1 MRTGSVNNSLHET
14 IICWLK
20 GLLSLAP
27 GPNTGQKSIQTR
39 LCSTAAFHVAECGG
53 HRTAPLSTSRLAFG
67 YSDLMKCGCVL
78 PNLFVGPAPTDEAD
92 FKQLRLMKITA
103 ILSLQTE
110 EDVVT
115 GLETCR
121 RAASKRGL
129 TFHNV
134 PVVDFDRA
142 DLQRKLRDCVEL
154 LKNLLENGDVV
165 YLHCTAGVSR
175 SPTVAAAFLHW
186 KQGWTLDEAITH
198 LLTVRNCCPDTE
210 IIRNQ

>member
-1 MRTGSVNNSLHET
+1 M
-14 IICWLK
+14 
-20 GLLSLAP
+20 LAEGVAINGRP
-27 GPNTGQKSIQTR
+27 GPTALPLLTGQNTEQHAYLLPGQAI
-39 LCSTAAFHVAECGG
+39 
-53 HRTAPLSTSRLAFG
+53 G

-92 FKQLRLMKITA
+92 FKQSQLMKITA

-121 RAASKRGL
+121 RAASQRGL
-129 TFHNV
+129 TLYNA

-142 DLQRKLRDCVEL
+142 DLGRKLRDCVEL
-154 LKNLLENGDVV
+154 LNNLLENGDVV

-186 KQGWTLDEAITH
+186 KQGWTLDEAITR
-198 LLTVRNCCPDTE
+198 LMTVRNCCPDAE
-210 IIRNQ
+210 IIQINK